1 MNRFKFI
8 LRALMVLSVF
18 GLWNCSKEDPEK
30 EGPQLTVTPESLQFE
45 AEGELVSQEINIST
59 NRDWSAA
66 FVEPNASEWAALDV
80 SQGSGD
86 AVVKVSVL
94 PNKGTERTATIKI
107 TASVLSANVKI
118 TQLANGTIAKADT
131 LYFENCGTTVAKDG
145 NYWPYVDQFTGWSR
159 KGTLDQS
166 AVTYS
171 GNSSNVSNSG
181 SAFDPAEGSNL
192 SKPPYVGMNK
202 NTSKFIINNI
212 NIKGNDNLTLKFGGI
227 FQSAYSGGATFGEI
241 KSGDF
246 KLYAGFD
253 GSKYAELGYTTE
265 SAGGNWY
272 WIKSEFKVPAG
283 AEKLYVKIETSNIGS
298 NQGYRF
304 DDFTI
309 INVGEGNLINPDG
322 GVTPPTPGEKTYI
335 SVAQLRAKGETTVTE
350 DVYAKVTVV
359 SDKDGG
365 NSTSLKNI
373 VVSDAT
379 AGITIRFAAN
389 SDLAIGTELELN
401 LKGAQL
407 SKYNGLLQL
416 NNFVNDKAVATGVVK
431 KLDPVSISAA
441 DLMSGKYESM
451 YVSVAD
457 VQVVESELNGTVGDA
472 SNHKSVNMEAKTGE
486 KFIMFTSK
494 YSKFVEDKLP
504 QGSGALKG
512 IASINTN
519 KEGETSIQMLPTVAS
534 DYAAL
539 TGARF
544 SSGTATLSFGTPVFK
559 ANLFK
564 EKVAIEGGKLTIPY
578 SNADGTEKYTVSVA
592 VSGAAANGINA
603 VSNKEVALAK
613 GSGNIEIAITGTPA
627 NAGAVTFEING
638 IEALSV
644 KTVKANVASAT
655 AANYDSNVTVP
666 EDKTNSVYTSYEGA
680 DILVKIDGNSY
691 KCVKFGTAKKTGVGT
706 TTVLPKTGDA
716 KLTFYAYG
724 WKGKKGALKITV
736 NNGGTINGS
745 SSVTTDAINGN
756 DGCTGNGPFELS
768 SVDTSALLSYELK
781 DMTDKTTITI
791 ESTKE
796 NGATDPRVVIFAI
809 NVK

>member
-8 LRALMVLSVF
+8 LRAMMILSVI

-45 AEGELVSQEINIST
+45 AEGEIVSQEITISS
-59 NRDWSAA
+59 NRDWKVA
-66 FVEPNASEWAALDV
+66 FVESGASEWAALDV
-80 SQGSGD
+80 TGGNGD
-86 AVVKVSVL
+86 GVVKVSVL
-94 PNKGTERTATIKI
+94 PNKGTERTATVKI

-171 GNSSNVSNSG
+171 GSSSNVSNSG

-202 NTSKFIINNI
+202 NSSKFIINGI
-212 NIKGNDNLTLKFGGI
+212 NIKGNNNLTFKFGGI

-246 KLYAGFD
+246 KLSAGFD
-253 GSKYAELGYTTE
+253 GTKFADLTYTVE

-272 WIKSEFKVPAG
+272 WIKSEFKVPDG
-283 AEKLYVKIETSNIGS
+283 TEKLYVKIETTNVGS

-304 DDFTI
+304 DDFTV
-309 INVGEGNLINPDG
+309 INVGEGSLINPDG
-322 GVTPPTPGEKTYI
+322 GVTPPTPGDKNYI
-335 SVAQLRAKGETTVTE
+335 TVAQLRAKGETTITE
-350 DVYAKVTVV
+350 EVYAKVNVV

-379 AGITIRFAAN
+379 AGIAIRFTAN
-389 SDLAIGTELELN
+389 SELAVGTELELN

-416 NNFVNDKAVATGVVK
+416 NNFDNSNAVATGNVQ
-431 KLDPVSISAA
+431 KLSPVSITAK
-441 DLMSGKYESM
+441 DLLSGKYESM

-457 VQVVESELNGTVGDA
+457 VQVVDA
-472 SNHKSVNMEAKTGE
+472 DLSKNVADNSSHTSINMESKTGE
-486 KFIMFTSK
+486 KFIMFSSK
-494 YSKFVEDKLP
+494 YSAFAGEKVP

-519 KEGETSIQMLPTVAS
+519 KDGETSYQMIPTVAS

-544 SSGTATLSFGTPVFK
+544 SAGPAVLTFGTAVFS
-559 ANLFK
+559 ATTFK
-564 EKVAIEGGKLTIPY
+564 EKLAIEGGKITIPY
-578 SNADGTEKYTVSVA
+578 SNAEGTEKYTVSVA
-592 VSGAAANGINA
+592 VSGSAANGIDA
-603 VSNKEVALAK
+603 VANKEVSLTK
-613 GSGNIEIAITGTPA
+613 GSGNIEIDITGTPA
-627 NAGAVTFEING
+627 NAGEVTFEIGG
-638 IEALSV
+638 IDALSS

-655 AANYDSNVTVP
+655 AANYDSNVSIP
-666 EDKTNSVYTSYEGA
+666 ENAGA
-680 DILVKIDGNSY
+680 SLYSAEVIIGGQAY
-691 KCVKFGTAKKTGVGT
+691 GAVKFGTSKKTGTGT
-706 TTVLPKTGDA
+706 LTVLPKTGDA
-716 KLTFYAYG
+716 TLSFYAYG

-736 NNGGTINGS
+736 NNGGTINGGTT
-745 SSVTTDAINGN
+745 VTTAAFNGN
-756 DGCTGNGPFELS
+756 DGCSNNTPFTLA
-768 SVDTSALLSYELK
+768 SVDTSAILSFELK
-781 DMTDKTTITI
+781 GITDKSTITI
-791 ESTKE
+791 ESTTE
-796 NGATDPRVVIFAI
+796 NGATDPRAVIFAI

>member
-309 INVGEGNLINPDG
+309 TLIPQHFDL
-322 GVTPPTPGEKTYI
+322 TLFI
-335 SVAQLRAKGETTVTE
+335 ST
-350 DVYAKVTVV
+350 
-359 SDKDGG
+359 
-365 NSTSLKNI
+365 
-373 VVSDAT
+373 
-379 AGITIRFAAN
+379 
-389 SDLAIGTELELN
+389 
-401 LKGAQL
+401 
-407 SKYNGLLQL
+407 
-416 NNFVNDKAVATGVVK
+416 
-431 KLDPVSISAA
+431 
-441 DLMSGKYESM
+441 
-451 YVSVAD
+451 
-457 VQVVESELNGTVGDA
+457 
-472 SNHKSVNMEAKTGE
+472 
-486 KFIMFTSK
+486 
-494 YSKFVEDKLP
+494 
-504 QGSGALKG
+504 
-512 IASINTN
+512 
-519 KEGETSIQMLPTVAS
+519 
-534 DYAAL
+534 
-539 TGARF
+539 
-544 SSGTATLSFGTPVFK
+544 
-559 ANLFK
+559 
-564 EKVAIEGGKLTIPY
+564 
-578 SNADGTEKYTVSVA
+578 
-592 VSGAAANGINA
+592 
-603 VSNKEVALAK
+603 
-613 GSGNIEIAITGTPA
+613 
-627 NAGAVTFEING
+627 
-638 IEALSV
+638 
-644 KTVKANVASAT
+644 
-655 AANYDSNVTVP
+655 
-666 EDKTNSVYTSYEGA
+666 
-680 DILVKIDGNSY
+680 
-691 KCVKFGTAKKTGVGT
+691 
-706 TTVLPKTGDA
+706 
-716 KLTFYAYG
+716 
-724 WKGKKGALKITV
+724 
-736 NNGGTINGS
+736 
-745 SSVTTDAINGN
+745 
-756 DGCTGNGPFELS
+756 
-768 SVDTSALLSYELK
+768 
-781 DMTDKTTITI
+781 
-791 ESTKE
+791 
-796 NGATDPRVVIFAI
+796 
-809 NVK
+809 